1 MLLNQEKITDNKWK
15 SSMDQNNIVNNTLEE
30 VRNEKF
36 LKLLEGYNYI
46 DHTKKRFKSQMST
59 KYE

>member
-1 MLLNQEKITDNKWK
+1 MLLDKEKITDTKWK
-15 SSMDQNNIVNNTLEE
+15 SSMDQNNAVKNTLEE

-46 DHTKKRFKSQMST
+46 DQNKKRFKSQMST